1 MSDDADIAQ
10 DQMERESEIRKRY
23 KPTSISEVKAIGFCL
38 NCSEELPK
46 DIRWCCV
53 ECQDDWSRRRNANM
67 QNV

>member
-46 DIRWCCV
+46 HMRWCCQ
-53 ECQDDWSRRRNANM
+53 ECQEDWSRRRNASM
-67 QNV
+67 QNM

>member
-23 KPTSISEVKAIGFCL
+23 KPMGVSEVKAIGFCL

-46 DIRWCCV
+46 DIRWCCQ
-53 ECQDDWSRRRNANM
+53 ECRQDWELR
-67 QNV
+67 QQK